1 VDDLNEAALALVD
14 DRQLVLP
21 TTQLIEA
28 EAVGRAIRQA
38 AAVVARAQRS
48 QRQGGGAPRCRFTCA
63 GGLHPWPGVQR
74 QGVYQADFR
83 PDFGRPAMHTPALLP
98 LIVALSATLGA
109 AAAQAQGLTSD
120 ITAGAGSPADGI
132 ATRPGARLPGVRD
145 GSSNTIRVGEA
156 VPNSLLT
163 RANVSGD
170 ITQTSIQ
177 ISTATA
183 NQFVSIGGARA
194 LTGSTGSITTRG
206 TLRRRRS
213 MPRAR
218 SAERSRRRRRNPVSV
233 PPTSR

>member
-1 VDDLNEAALALVD
+1 
-14 DRQLVLP
+14 
-21 TTQLIEA
+21 
-28 EAVGRAIRQA
+28 
-38 AAVVARAQRS
+38 
-48 QRQGGGAPRCRFTCA
+48 
-63 GGLHPWPGVQR
+63 
-74 QGVYQADFR
+74 
-83 PDFGRPAMHTPALLP
+83 MHTPALLP

-218 SAERSRRRRRNPVSV
+218 SAERSRRRRRDPVSV